1 MDKAVISIPFLYN
14 ELQKLQYRLEY
25 DGKRDLIPGV
35 QAAMDLLL
43 TLPYRE
49 IVSVKGEYP
58 MDIEKYSDRV
68 AAKVYAFRYIAAG
81 IASYLLD
88 NHMIQFGEGV
98 CPLGYLLTGQI
109 SVLGDEHDPTKEQ
122 VILNDKG

>member
-1 MDKAVISIPFLYN
+1 MDNAVISIPFLYN

-25 DGKRDLIPGV
+25 EGKKDLIPGV
-35 QAAMDLLL
+35 QAAMEMIL

-49 IVSVKGEYP
+49 IVSIKGEYP
-58 MDIEKYSDRV
+58 MDIEKYSDQN
-68 AAKVYAFRYIAAG
+68 AAKIYAFRYIADG
-81 IASYLLD
+81 IAAYLRD

-98 CPLGYLLTGQI
+98 CPPGYLLTGQI